1 VVVGIVDGFEESE
14 GVKLGRLLTDG
25 AVLTDGS
32 ADGIIEVEGVTLG
45 LTDGSADGII
55 EVEGVT
61 LGA

>member
-1 VVVGIVDGFEESE
+1 M
-14 GVKLGRLLTDG
+14 KLGRLLTDG

-32 ADGIIEVEGVTLG
+32 ADGIIEIEGVTLG